1 MISVIR
7 LILSYVNQ
15 FFQVVGKTHERV
27 FQMGYFLKICPL
39 IHFNPITAAGG
50 LIKMKRSDSKEMCST
65 YLSVKTLLK
74 FASSYTNVLLFFCIT
89 FSGTYA
95 VPTFFTVVE
104 MM

>member
-15 FFQVVGKTHERV
+15 FFQVVGRTHERA

-50 LIKMKRSDSKEMCST
+50 LIKMKQSDSKEMCNT
-65 YLSVKTLLK
+65 YLIVESLLK
-74 FASSYTNVLLFFCIT
+74 FAVS
-89 FSGTYA
+89 
-95 VPTFFTVVE
+95 
-104 MM
+104 